1 MWTAKNDLNKLV
13 RRVLTRETERDA
25 ESSAASPLPSLLSFY
40 LCVRAFGPDYLGAWN
55 WLCGCS
61 SLWMGSFFLYF
72 TVTIF
77 CDCSSLSFLT
87 GTLIN
92 FRYCKRLRTRFFRL
106 WESRYRRMENAV
118 HYRVLSIHYYY
129 DILAVVDG
137 SSQGANVIHA
147 NKQPNLHF
155 SLMAM
160 FVDSWPWSSVDCRV
174 KFASK
179 IFAL

>member
-61 SLWMGSFFLYF
+61 ILWMGSFFFSYF

-87 GTLIN
+87 GTLID
-92 FRYCKRLRTRFFRL
+92 FRYCKQLRTRFFRL
-106 WESRYRRMENAV
+106 WESRYRRMENV
-118 HYRVLSIHYYY
+118 VDYRVLSIHYYY
-129 DILAVVDG
+129 VYL
-137 SSQGANVIHA
+137 
-147 NKQPNLHF
+147 
-155 SLMAM
+155 SL
-160 FVDSWPWSSVDCRV
+160 WSIVPV
-174 KFASK
+174 KG
-179 IFAL
+179 LM